1 MNIAFDPAKDA
12 LNLAK
17 HGVSLARASEMEV
30 LVRMADGRFSEPR
43 CRAFG
48 LLDGVLYCLAY
59 VIRDGAVR
67 AISLR
72 RAHLK
77 ELRRHAQ

>member
-1 MNIAFDPAKDA
+1 MNITFDPAKDA

-17 HGVSLARASEMEV
+17 HGVSLTRASELEV
-30 LVRMADGRFSEPR
+30 LVRMADGRFDEPR
-43 CRAFG
+43 YRAFG
-48 LLDGVLYCLAY
+48 WLDGVLYCLAY
-59 VIRDGAVR
+59 VIRDGGVR

-77 ELRRHAQ
+77 ELRRHAR